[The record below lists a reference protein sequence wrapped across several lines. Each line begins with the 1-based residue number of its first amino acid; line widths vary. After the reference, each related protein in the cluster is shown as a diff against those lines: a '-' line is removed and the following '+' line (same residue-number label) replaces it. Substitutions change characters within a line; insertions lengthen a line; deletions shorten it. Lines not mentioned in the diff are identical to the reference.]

1 MMETNSDHS
10 IEFRRGDDFRRTVE
24 RKQVLGGLSRGLAH
38 HPSYGLVY
46 PTEFQG
52 SKVELLY
59 CGNCTRNFTRPEGS
73 AIKYCGF
80 CIAAMKA

>member
-1 MMETNSDHS
+1 METNSGHS

-24 RKQVLGGLSRGLAH
+24 KKQVRNALTGGLGH
-38 HPSYGLVY
+38 SYSAWLTY
-46 PTEFQG
+46 PTDFQG

-80 CIAAMKA
+80 CIAGMKA